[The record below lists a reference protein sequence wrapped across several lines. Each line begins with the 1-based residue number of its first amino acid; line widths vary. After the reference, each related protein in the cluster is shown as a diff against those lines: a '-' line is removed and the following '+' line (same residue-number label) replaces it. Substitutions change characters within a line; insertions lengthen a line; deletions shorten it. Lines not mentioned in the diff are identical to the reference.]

1 MIIRH
6 RLTVLLC
13 IAVLGLLSVA
23 NASTGD
29 RLPEFKQCVEVC
41 QRENCDNEV
50 GGGTKIPLH
59 HRLLLWTCPA
69 ECDYTCQHIITDS
82 RVKSSQ
88 PIVQFHGKWP
98 FYRFLGMQEPFSVLF
113 SLFNFMAHHNGLARV
128 TTQIPEDYSMRKYYV
143 MLSYAGMMSWVA
155 SMVFH
160 TRDFAFTEQ
169 MDYFAAG
176 GSVLYG
182 MYYTPIRIFRMDR
195 GGKRTKSILRAW
207 TLLCIL
213 CYIAHVVYLKWW
225 DWDYTYN
232 MAANVVVGVIQN
244 SLWSWFS
251 FEKYRKSKRAWAT
264 WPGLVVAWIF
274 MAMSLELVDFP
285 PWLGCLDAH
294 SLWHLGTVAPTMI
307 FYSFLIKDAQDD
319 IAGQRLKA

>member
-1 MIIRH
+1 MIIRQ
-6 RLTVLLC
+6 RLTFLIC
-13 IAVLGLLSVA
+13 FAVLGLLSFA

-41 QRENCDNEV
+41 QHENCDNGF
-50 GGGTKIPLH
+50 GGATKIPLL
-59 HRLLLWTCPA
+59 HRLLFWTCPA
-69 ECDYTCQHIITDS
+69 ECDYTCQHIITNA
-82 RVKSSQ
+82 RVKSGQ

-98 FYRFLGMQEPFSVLF
+98 FYRFLGMQEPFSVFF
-113 SLFNFMAHHNGLARV
+113 SLLNFLAHQNGLAKI
-128 TTQIPEDYSMRKYYV
+128 TAQIPETYSMRKYYV
-143 MLSYAGMMSWVA
+143 MLSYAGMISWVA

-160 TRDFAFTEQ
+160 TRDYPVTEQ
-169 MDYFAAG
+169 LDYFAAG

-195 GGKRTKSILRAW
+195 GGKRASSVLRAW

-213 CYIAHVVYLKWW
+213 FYTAHVVYLKWW

-232 MAANVVVGVIQN
+232 MAANVVVGVLQN

-251 FEKYRKSKRAWAT
+251 FEKYRKSKRAWTAL
-264 WPGLVVAWIF
+264 PG
-274 MAMSLELVDFP
+274 
-285 PWLGCLDAH
+285 
-294 SLWHLGTVAPTMI
+294 LWHLGTVAPTMI
-307 FYSFLIKDAQDD
+307 FYSFLLKDAQDD